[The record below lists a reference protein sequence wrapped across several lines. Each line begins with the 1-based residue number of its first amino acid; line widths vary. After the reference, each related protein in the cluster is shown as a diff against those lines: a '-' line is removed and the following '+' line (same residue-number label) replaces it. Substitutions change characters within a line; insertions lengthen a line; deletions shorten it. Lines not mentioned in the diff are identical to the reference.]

1 MNTLNCDLIIIGA
14 GPGGYELAA
23 LEAAKGKNVV
33 IIERQNVGGT
43 CLNRGCIPTKCLCA
57 EAESDNPDF
66 QHARTHMDEVITS
79 LREDIDRM
87 LAGCTRVLGSASLD
101 SDGNTV
107 VGDTTYI
114 APRTVI
120 ATGSA
125 PSRLNIPGADLSI
138 TSDDLLSASSLPESL
153 CIIGGGVIGLE
164 MASALNAL
172 GVKVSVVEY
181 MGEILPGF
189 DKAIGRRL
197 RSSLSR
203 QGIKIIVNAQA
214 DSITRADNSLLTVSY
229 TSKGRHA
236 SIEAGAVL
244 MSVGRKPVTPD
255 GIIEAGINLDKR
267 GHIIVDD
274 NLNTSR
280 PGIMAIGDCCSAG
293 PMLAH
298 VASAQARHIA
308 GQRVNLNVIPSVVF
322 TSPRVAMTG
331 ITAEQADSMLTA
343 QGIEEKAIVTRVPY
357 SAVGYARAA
366 NVTDGFIQAVI
377 HPVTRQI
384 LGVHILGAHADDL
397 LGQATL
403 AIAHHM
409 TANDLRL
416 AIQPHP
422 TLSELLPAAL
432 V

>member
-172 GVKVSVVEY
+172 GVKVSVVEF

-229 TSKGRHA
+229 TSNMSFLVCA
-236 SIEAGAVL
+236 S
-244 MSVGRKPVTPD
+244 SD

-274 NLNTSR
+274 NFNTSR

-308 GQRVNLNVIPSVVF
+308 GQHVNLNVIPSVVF

-331 ITAEQADSMLTA
+331 MTAEQADSMLTA

-377 HPVTRQI
+377 HPVTHQI

-403 AIAHHM
+403 AIAHNM
-409 TANDLRL
+409 TADDIRL